1 MDRLTEIE
9 ILKDNLKATQE
20 ELMTAYKRIGEL
32 TKHNSPNKEVVK
44 QKVLLQEIKNDI
56 EKLHTEVADKITS
69 YMDSIPDIIDS
80 KTTKKIIK

>member
-32 TKHNSPNKEVVK
+32 TKHNSPNKEVV
-44 QKVLLQEIKNDI
+44 
-56 EKLHTEVADKITS
+56 
-69 YMDSIPDIIDS
+69 
-80 KTTKKIIK
+80 